1 MPQHRQFK
9 KSLKVNEKARKKN
22 IVAKSHLKTMIKKVE
37 AAKSKDEAE
46 EAFRTAASVIDST
59 ARKRIIK
66 KKSAA
71 RKKSQ
76 LHKLIA
82 KKK

>member
-9 KSLKVNEKARKKN
+9 KTLKVSEKARRKN
-22 IVAKSHLKTMIKKVE
+22 IAVKSHLKTTIKKVKT
-37 AAKSKDEAE
+37 AKSKDEAQ
-46 EAFRTAASVIDST
+46 EAFRIAASVIDST
-59 ARKRIIK
+59 ARKGIIK

-76 LHKLIA
+76 LHKLVTDM
-82 KKK
+82 K

>member
-9 KSLKVNEKARKKN
+9 KALKVNEKARKKN
-22 IVAKSHLKTMIKKVE
+22 IAAKSHLKTMIKKVT

-46 EAFRTAASVIDST
+46 EAFRTAASAIDST

-82 KKK
+82 EKK

>member
-9 KSLKVNEKARKKN
+9 KAMKVNEKARRKN
-22 IVAKSHLKTMIKKVE
+22 IAAKSHLKTMIKKVK
-37 AAKSKDEAE
+37 AAKSKEEAE
-46 EAFRTAASVIDST
+46 EAFRSAAAMIDST

-71 RKKSQ
+71 RGKSQ
-76 LHKLIA
+76 LHKIVSSM
-82 KKK
+82 K